1 MIGIDTNILARY
13 LAEDDEIQ
21 TSLAVN
27 LIEKKISAKEPAFI
41 SLIVLVE
48 VVLVFKGCYQLNK
61 TDLCKLV
68 RVILETKQFKVEKA
82 DLAYR
87 ALKLYESGNGDFS
100 DALMSTIC
108 RENECLE
115 IFTFD
120 KKAKTVGM
128 TILQ

>member
-82 DLAYR
+82 DLPMGAMPL
-87 ALKLYESGNGDFS
+87 ATATPEPL
-100 DALMSTIC
+100 
-108 RENECLE
+108 LE
-115 IFTFD
+115 PP
-120 KKAKTVGM
+120 GR
-128 TILQ
+128 

>member
-48 VVLVFKGCYQLNK
+48 VVWVFKGCYQLNK
-61 TDLCKLV
+61 IDLCKLV

-100 DALMSTIC
+100 DALISTIC